1 MREEEG
7 DGRLGAEDEEEEE
20 EEVEEDLEEEEDLEV
35 VEEVGACFLR
45 YKWRARAVVESPPR
59 HRFTERSIVAI
70 CLIFWT
76 TLSNSILTD
85 VAFALF
91 VCSVSYFTM

>member
-7 DGRLGAEDEEEEE
+7 DGGLGAEDEEEEE
-20 EEVEEDLEEEEDLEV
+20 EVEEQDLEV
-35 VEEVGACFLR
+35 VEEEEEVEEEGACFLR

-70 CLIFWT
+70 K
-76 TLSNSILTD
+76 
-85 VAFALF
+85 V
-91 VCSVSYFTM
+91 

>member
-7 DGRLGAEDEEEEE
+7 DGGLGAEDEEEEE
-20 EEVEEDLEEEEDLEV
+20 EEVEEDLEVEV
-35 VEEVGACFLR
+35 EGACFLR

-70 CLIFWT
+70 SLIF
-76 TLSNSILTD
+76 
-85 VAFALF
+85 
-91 VCSVSYFTM
+91 

>member
-20 EEVEEDLEEEEDLEV
+20 EVVQVNLEVEEEDLEV
-35 VEEVGACFLR
+35 VEEGACFLR

-70 CLIFWT
+70 K
-76 TLSNSILTD
+76 
-85 VAFALF
+85 V
-91 VCSVSYFTM
+91 

>member
-20 EEVEEDLEEEEDLEV
+20 EVVEEDLEAEGE
-35 VEEVGACFLR
+35 GACFLR

-70 CLIFWT
+70 SLIF
-76 TLSNSILTD
+76 
-85 VAFALF
+85 
-91 VCSVSYFTM
+91 

>member
-20 EEVEEDLEEEEDLEV
+20 EVVEEDLEVEEEE
-35 VEEVGACFLR
+35 ACFLR

-70 CLIFWT
+70 CLIFWR
-76 TLSNSILTD
+76 TLSYSILTD
-85 VAFALF
+85 VAFVLF
-91 VCSVSYFTM
+91 VCSVSHFTMSSN

>member
-7 DGRLGAEDEEEEE
+7 DGRLGEEDEEEEE
-20 EEVEEDLEEEEDLEV
+20 EVVEEDLEEEEDLEV
-35 VEEVGACFLR
+35 VEEGLEVEEEGACFLR

-70 CLIFWT
+70 SLIF
-76 TLSNSILTD
+76 
-85 VAFALF
+85 
-91 VCSVSYFTM
+91 

>member
-20 EEVEEDLEEEEDLEV
+20 EVVEEDLEVEEEDLEV
-35 VEEVGACFLR
+35 EEEDLEEVEEGACLLR

-70 CLIFWT
+70 F
-76 TLSNSILTD
+76 
-85 VAFALF
+85 
-91 VCSVSYFTM
+91 

>member
-20 EEVEEDLEEEEDLEV
+20 EVEEDLEMVEEDLEVEEEDLEE
-35 VEEVGACFLR
+35 VEEGACFLR

-59 HRFTERSIVAI
+59 QRFTERSIVAI
-70 CLIFWT
+70 F
-76 TLSNSILTD
+76 
-85 VAFALF
+85 
-91 VCSVSYFTM
+91 

>member
-20 EEVEEDLEEEEDLEV
+20 EEDLEVEEEDLEV
-35 VEEVGACFLR
+35 VEEEGACFLR

-76 TLSNSILTD
+76 TLSN
-85 VAFALF
+85 
-91 VCSVSYFTM
+91 

>member
-7 DGRLGAEDEEEEE
+7 DGGLGAEDEEEEE
-20 EEVEEDLEEEEDLEV
+20 EEVEEDLE
-35 VEEVGACFLR
+35 VEEGACFLR

-70 CLIFWT
+70 SLIF
-76 TLSNSILTD
+76 
-85 VAFALF
+85 
-91 VCSVSYFTM
+91 

>member
-7 DGRLGAEDEEEEE
+7 DGRLGEEDEEEEE
-20 EEVEEDLEEEEDLEV
+20 EVVEEDLEVEEEE
-35 VEEVGACFLR
+35 ACFLR

-70 CLIFWT
+70 F
-76 TLSNSILTD
+76 
-85 VAFALF
+85 
-91 VCSVSYFTM
+91 

>member
-20 EEVEEDLEEEEDLEV
+20 EVVEEDLEVEEE
-35 VEEVGACFLR
+35 GACFLR

-70 CLIFWT
+70 CLIF
-76 TLSNSILTD
+76 
-85 VAFALF
+85 
-91 VCSVSYFTM
+91 

>member
-20 EEVEEDLEEEEDLEV
+20 EVVEDLEV
-35 VEEVGACFLR
+35 EVEGACLLR

-59 HRFTERSIVAI
+59 QRFTERSIVAI
-70 CLIFWT
+70 CLIF
-76 TLSNSILTD
+76 
-85 VAFALF
+85 
-91 VCSVSYFTM
+91 